1 MTLSRRFS
9 LALVAV
15 LLIQV
20 PLSLPATPVDAAPST
35 TSGLYKLTV
44 IQGKGLPIGC
54 VATSCPEIDRK
65 IAAFDTQTQFP
76 ELGVATEIVTG
87 AFPSETSR
95 MTTGGCAIV
104 GTGLKCWGGNKYGQL
119 GTETTNDS
127 LTSLVVATES
137 GVPLSGVTD
146 VLATGRTTCVIIGD
160 GAVKCIGAGF
170 GSERYQ
176 SDGLEQHLNYGKTW
190 VTIMSSGARRLASS
204 SLSAASEICLIKTD
218 GTHWCA
224 QNSVTPSWVDSGLI
238 GITDADGWCLAGTTS
253 YCRASGMTAGAWTKV
268 NNADNAEAVYYQ
280 ANTICFYRLGA
291 LWCASQMGGTPLT
304 ARLIGMM
311 PKPLEVIN
319 MAVDTATQMFFILPN
334 GILTA
339 LTSTISCTDCYTSA
353 SGVISR
359 LSAFNTSSVD
369 TYNDV
374 VSING
379 TTDSLDYLPMT
390 IRSDVRANRVD
401 ATVTVKTQSGE
412 PLVGASVRWTAPDV
426 PGTLGS
432 GSKQSI
438 GDGNGEIAMSL
449 ATGPV
454 AFTVQNG
461 TVKSGATLQASTV
474 TTIVGADGTINITV
488 PDPPSVVDRKVSVV
502 MADGTPIPSASISV
516 ANSYLAYAYQFA
528 GTDVATWGAQPVDAK
543 GLFGKVWCSWCY
555 VPPPAY
561 ITGADGTITFK
572 TFNTGARS
580 TDRDVDVSYSDGTLS
595 QTLPHVFGTTS
606 DIITMN
612 NMSRTTAA
620 VADSDPSTPALDVE
634 VNSSGQ
640 ATIEVTAA
648 DAAKGAL
655 SGLEARAEEV
665 CAGMA
670 SGGLWKST
678 FKIDNI
684 CSEVSTDS
692 VSAAR
697 VRPFSSCSTGSSTS
711 DSAGKISLVLCPSK
725 STRYRLRGQGAVAT
739 LAFCVI
745 VNNKPCGA
753 STQTAV
759 KSPVMSA
766 KKMLQRKKTV
776 KLQKLLPP
784 SKGYKATYKISGGC
798 RITGTSLQTP
808 NRKATCRLVMTQTRT
823 VKKTTKKSTKTMVIS
838 IK

>member
-1 MTLSRRFS
+1 
-9 LALVAV
+9 
-15 LLIQV
+15 
-20 PLSLPATPVDAAPST
+20 
-35 TSGLYKLTV
+35 V

-76 ELGVATEIVTG
+76 ELGVAAEIVTG
-87 AFPSETSR
+87 MFSSASSP

-104 GTGLKCWGGNKYGQL
+104 STSLKCWGGNKYGQL
-119 GTETTNDS
+119 GTETTTDS

-146 VLATGRTTCVIIGD
+146 VLATGRTTCVIIGN
-160 GAVKCIGAGF
+160 GAVKCIGGGF

-176 SDGLEQHLNYGKTW
+176 SDGLEQYANYGKTW

-204 SLSAASEICLIKTD
+204 SSTASEICVIKTD

-224 QNSVTPSWVDSGLI
+224 QNSVTPSWVDSGLT
-238 GITDADGWCLAGTTS
+238 GITDADGSCLAGTIS

-304 ARLIGMM
+304 ARLIGIML
-311 PKPLEVIN
+311 KPLEVIN
-319 MAVDTATQMFFILPN
+319 MAVYHATQMFFILPS

-390 IRSDVRANRVD
+390 IRSDVRANLED
-401 ATVTVKTQSGE
+401 ATATVKTQSGE
-412 PLVGASVRWTAPDV
+412 LLVGASVRWTAPDV

-432 GSKQSI
+432 GSTKSTS
-438 GDGNGEIAMSL
+438 DSNGEIAMSL
-449 ATGPV
+449 STGPV
-454 AFTVQNG
+454 AFTVENG
-461 TVKSGATLQASTV
+461 TVKSGATLQAATV
-474 TTIVGADGTINITV
+474 TTIVAADGAINITV

-516 ANSYLAYAYQFA
+516 ANSYLAYAYQFV

-580 TDRDVDVSYSDGTLS
+580 TNRDVDVSYSDGTLS
-595 QTLPHVFGTTS
+595 QTLPHVFGATS
-606 DIITMN
+606 DIVTMD

-620 VADSDPSTPALDVE
+620 VADSDPATPALDVE

-655 SGLEARAEEV
+655 SGLESRAEEV
-665 CAGMA
+665 CSGMA

-684 CSEVSTDS
+684 CSDVSTNG

-697 VRPFSSCSTGSSTS
+697 VRPASSCATGSSTS

-725 STRYRLRGQGAVAT
+725 STLYRLRGQGAVAT
-739 LAFCVI
+739 LAFCVR

-753 STQTAV
+753 STQIAV
-759 KSPVMSA
+759 EPTVNSA
-766 KKMLQRKKTV
+766 KKMLKRKKTV
-776 KLQKLLPP
+776 KLQTLLPP

-798 RITGTSLQTP
+798 RITGTSLLTP

-823 VKKTTKKSTKTMVIS
+823 VKKTTKRLTKTVIIS